1 MISVAHGWRIRRDPE
16 TRAIE
21 ARCPPCYKRY
31 RATTSAPPPPPQSQG
46 SLPAAPPSAPSL
58 PVHRVAAVS
67 RFRSTWL
74 CSSLAALRER
84 GHFERYVSFLP
95 PEYQHVVAGTIAGTW
110 LPIEVAV
117 AHYRACDRLELGAL
131 EILSI
136 GHDVTNRVHGSAL
149 KMVVTLAHGFG
160 VTPWSALSRATSL
173 WKRCWE
179 GGEVSVSELGPK
191 EARVAISGWPCA
203 STNYCRVACRGM
215 LTAIIEPFCSKA
227 FVREEPR
234 LCGAWTLGY
243 AVAWA

>member
-1 MISVAHGWRIRRDPE
+1 MISIAHGWRLRRDPE

-31 RATTSAPPPPPQSQG
+31 RATSSAPPPPS
-46 SLPAAPPSAPSL
+46 SEAKLVAPAALPSVAP
-58 PVHRVAAVS
+58 HRVAAVS

-74 CSSLAALRER
+74 CSSLAVLRER
-84 GHFERYVSFLP
+84 GHFARYLGFLP
-95 PEYQHVVAGTIAGTW
+95 DEYHPIVTGTFAGAW
-110 LPIEVAV
+110 LPIDVAV

-136 GHDVTNRVHGSAL
+136 GHDVTNRVHGRAL
-149 KMVVTLAHGFG
+149 RMVVTLAQGFG
-160 VTPWSALSRATSL
+160 VTPWTALSRGTSL

-179 GGEVSVSELGPK
+179 GGEVSVAELGPK

-203 STNYCRVACRGM
+203 ATGYCRVACRGM
-215 LTAIIEPFCSKA
+215 LTAVIEPFCSKA
-227 FVREEPR
+227 VVREEPR

-243 AVAWA
+243 VVAWA